1 MECKMDKKI
10 LNIITIFVLL
20 LTLVS
25 CGKKTYTITFD
36 LNEGVGEAPAQ
47 TLKKGELVTEPT
59 EPTKEGYNF
68 LGWYL
73 ENDQPYN
80 FSSKVNKNLNLV
92 ARWEDKLAELKYY
105 SYLSE
110 NNPVVTIKVLNFGEM
125 KLNSFLRWHQTRLI
139 IS

>member
-1 MECKMDKKI
+1 MDKKI

-73 ENDQPYN
+73 ENEEYN

-110 NNPVVTIKVLNFGEM
+110 NNPVVTIKVLNFG
-125 KLNSFLRWHQTRLI
+125 R
-139 IS
+139 

>member
-47 TLKKGELVTEPT
+47 TLKK
-59 EPTKEGYNF
+59 
-68 LGWYL
+68 
-73 ENDQPYN
+73 
-80 FSSKVNKNLNLV
+80 
-92 ARWEDKLAELKYY
+92 R
-105 SYLSE
+105 
-110 NNPVVTIKVLNFGEM
+110 
-125 KLNSFLRWHQTRLI
+125 
-139 IS
+139 